1 MASPYLSPYEDP
13 AAHESISALIRRH
26 SSNREDVR
34 EAMLRALDLGGAEEV
49 LDLGCGFGYWTEGI
63 ASRVPHGARFTGID
77 ACEGN
82 EHSYLQSVGSTGRH
96 ARFICATLDH
106 RLPFDDASFDL
117 VIAAYSLYFFAHI
130 VPEVARVLRPDGLF
144 LAVTHSEGCF
154 AGLLSAVGLSTDD
167 SPLARLIR
175 EFSAENGEALLARD
189 FAQVARVDY
198 RNSLSFQRED
208 RADFLTYLQFKLPL
222 LSPGATFGKGLPEA
236 VNKRASESLHGR
248 GRVIVQK
255 DDTLF
260 ICGGPDGR

>member
-13 AAHESISALIRRH
+13 AAHASISALIRRH

-34 EAMLRALDLGGAEEV
+34 EAMLRTLDLGGAEEV

-63 ASRVPHGARFTGID
+63 AGRVPRGARFTGID
-77 ACEGN
+77 ACGGN
-82 EHSYLQSVGSTGRH
+82 EHSYLQSVESTGRH
-96 ARFICATLDH
+96 ARFIRETLDR

-117 VIAAYSLYFFAHI
+117 VIAAYSLYFFVHI
-130 VPEVARVLRPDGLF
+130 VPEVARVLRPHGLF

-167 SPLARLIR
+167 SPLASLIR
-175 EFSAENGEALLARD
+175 EFSAENGEVLLSRE
-189 FAQVARVDY
+189 FPQVARVDY
-198 RNSLSFQRED
+198 LNSLSFREED
-208 RADFLTYLQFKLPL
+208 RADFLAYLQFKLPL
-222 LSPGATFGKGLPEA
+222 LSPGATYGKGLSEA
-236 VNKRASESLHGR
+236 VTRRASESLHRR
-248 GRVIVQK
+248 GTVIVQK

>member
-13 AAHESISALIRRH
+13 AAHASISALIRRH

-34 EAMLRALDLGGAEEV
+34 EAMLKNLDLAGAEEV
-49 LDLGCGFGYWTEGI
+49 LDLGCGFGFWTEGI
-63 ASRVPHGARFTGID
+63 AGRVPNTARFTGID

-82 EHSYLQSVGSTGRH
+82 EHSYLQSVESTGRT
-96 ARFICATLDH
+96 ARFICATLDR
-106 RLPFDDASFDL
+106 RLPFDDNSFDL

-130 VPEVARVLRPDGLF
+130 VHDVARVLRPEGRF
-144 LAVTHSEGCF
+144 LAVTHSEDCF
-154 AGLLSAVGLSTDD
+154 AGLLGAVGLSTDD

-189 FAQVARVDY
+189 FPQVARVDY
-198 RNSLSFQRED
+198 RNSLSFRRE
-208 RADFLTYLQFKLPL
+208 
-222 LSPGATFGKGLPEA
+222 GLPEA
-236 VNKRASESLHGR
+236 VTRRASQSLHSR

-255 DDTLF
+255 NDTLF